1 MTNKEVKMTDTALEV
16 EKLREQEA
24 VGEDAVRPQNEVGAT
39 SEASQVAEP
48 REPQIDYQAKFKEA
62 QDLYL
67 RTHADFENVKKR
79 LEKDKA
85 MALEYAYE
93 KIAQDLLPVI
103 DTLHAALKSAQQ
115 EGSEAVC
122 QGLELTLQ
130 KMHEVLA
137 KHGIECVECDTD
149 FDPNL
154 HNAIMQVQA
163 QGQEEGQIVE
173 VFQKGYK
180 YKERLLRPAMVSIAK
195 NN

>member
-1 MTNKEVKMTDTALEV
+1 MKEEKMTDTALEV

-24 VGEDAVRPQNEVGAT
+24 VGEVDAMHPQDEAGAT
-39 SEASQVAEP
+39 QAEP
-48 REPQIDYQAKFKEA
+48 KEAQIDYQAKFKEA

-67 RTHADFENVKKR
+67 RTHADFENAKKR

-93 KIAQDLLPVI
+93 KIANDLLPVI

-149 FDPNL
+149 FDPHL

-195 NN
+195 N